1 MGTPAYAAAHAAERL
16 AEEKRLLAELPELP
30 DLQCAWLLLYFSAAA
45 RANHLLRVVPPAEI
59 AGYAEQHDEAMWVAL
74 CALLEVD
81 PTTPATV
88 AARTLSTLPQ
98 RKGGLGLRDA
108 RRTSPAAYWAA
119 VADVLPVLRARLP
132 SLAARAL
139 EQLQQADQPSAPG
152 LKAAREAAEHLQQ
165 RGYQEL
171 PTWQALWDGERPP
184 NPAETDPGEWEHGW
198 QYYASSELDNY
209 AKEHEVL
216 PPRSL
221 SDRALIRSQSGPK
234 AGRAFTALPTEKGT
248 TMTPPR
254 MQVALRRRLRL
265 PLPAGQ
271 SRCRG
276 RHCRKEL
283 DDWGDH
289 VTACTKSGLV
299 KRRAKPLEQA
309 WVRVFKEAG
318 ATVLEDQQRRDMKI
332 PGVRAGDKRA
342 VEIVAKNL
350 PFHHGMPLAIDA
362 TLGSPLRTTG
372 EPVPRAAE
380 VDGVV
385 IAAAEERKAKTY
397 PELLN
402 SDKCRLVTLAC
413 EVGGRWSDESTKMV
427 RALATHKSRDAHAS
441 LRQATSR
448 AWEARWWA
456 LLAVA
461 VQDSL
466 AATLIDDAPHLLHG
480 WHGDPPP
487 LGELLLADAPA
498 QSRLPLR

>member
-1 MGTPAYAAAHAAERL
+1 
-16 AEEKRLLAELPELP
+16 
-30 DLQCAWLLLYFSAAA
+30 
-45 RANHLLRVVPPAEI
+45 
-59 AGYAEQHDEAMWVAL
+59 
-74 CALLEVD
+74 
-81 PTTPATV
+81 
-88 AARTLSTLPQ
+88 
-98 RKGGLGLRDA
+98 
-108 RRTSPAAYWAA
+108 
-119 VADVLPVLRARLP
+119 
-132 SLAARAL
+132 
-139 EQLQQADQPSAPG
+139 
-152 LKAAREAAEHLQQ
+152 
-165 RGYQEL
+165 
-171 PTWQALWDGERPP
+171 
-184 NPAETDPGEWEHGW
+184 
-198 QYYASSELDNY
+198 
-209 AKEHEVL
+209 
-216 PPRSL
+216 
-221 SDRALIRSQSGPK
+221 
-234 AGRAFTALPTEKGT
+234 
-248 TMTPPR
+248 

-318 ATVLEDQQRRDMKI
+318 ATVLENQQLRDMKI

-350 PFHHGMPLAIDA
+350 PLHHGMPLAIDA
-362 TLGSPLRTTG
+362 TLGSPIRTSG